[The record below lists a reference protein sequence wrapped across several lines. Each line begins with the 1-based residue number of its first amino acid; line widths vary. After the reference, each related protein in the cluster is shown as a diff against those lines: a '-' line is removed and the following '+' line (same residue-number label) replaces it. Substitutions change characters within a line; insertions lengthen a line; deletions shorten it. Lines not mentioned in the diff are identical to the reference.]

1 MDFNSCFWKSYHHI
15 LMHFVPQF
23 QCFGMFLKL
32 FSKTVF
38 FLKNLWVSICFD
50 WLSLFFYQSKL
61 VLKFLVSLYLFQLI
75 EPSTSINRKSYG
87 KFFKNWFSIETN
99 TFSKS
104 SLPFLSPYDSVKAQ
118 SQIFFRFRPFFLQG
132 FPLPRPVRPLYP
144 SLCFYFHVFMHKLMH
159 FVGIFGPFQIWDFC
173 WIKLL
178 FLKLIIG
185 FCSYIVIIML
195 YDG

>member
-1 MDFNSCFWKSYHHI
+1 M
-15 LMHFVPQF
+15 
-23 QCFGMFLKL
+23 
-32 FSKTVF
+32 
-38 FLKNLWVSICFD
+38 
-50 WLSLFFYQSKL
+50 
-61 VLKFLVSLYLFQLI
+61 SLYLFQLI
-75 EPSTSINRKSYG
+75 EPSTSINRKSYR

-173 WIKLL
+173 SIKLL
-178 FLKLIIG
+178 FSEIDHWVLFLYCYIHDICWLIRSIWG
-185 FCSYIVIIML
+185 FVKNWKF
-195 YDG
+195 